1 MSGVLSSAQ
10 AEIAVIGGS
19 GLYDIDGLENIQ
31 RLDIDTP
38 FGAPSDTVV
47 LGELSGVRVA
57 FLPRH
62 GRGHRFNPTHIPVR
76 ANIYA
81 LKTLGVEKVISVSA
95 VGSLKEEFAPLDLV
109 IPSQLIDRT
118 RLRDSTFFDENIVVH
133 VGIAD
138 PFCAVASQAVHRV
151 AQAMDVNV
159 HPGGT
164 MVVMEG
170 PAFSTRAESFMYR
183 SWGAD
188 IIGMTAL
195 PEAKLA
201 REAEMCYA
209 TLAWITD
216 YDVWRAN
223 TEEVS
228 VDAVVQNLLKN
239 VATSRE
245 MLTRLMPAISGE
257 RDCNCGSTLKD
268 AIITAPDRIPSEI
281 KAKLSPII
289 GKYVS

>member
-1 MSGVLSSAQ
+1 MSTTQ

-19 GLYDIDGLENIQ
+19 GLYEIEGLENVQ
-31 RLDIDTP
+31 RVDIDTP
-38 FGAPSDTVV
+38 FGDPSDSIV
-47 LGELSGVRVA
+47 LGRLSGVRVA

-81 LKTLGVEKVISVSA
+81 LKTLGVERIISVSA

-118 RLRDSTFFDENIVVH
+118 RLRDSTFFDEHIVVH
-133 VGIAD
+133 VGVAD
-138 PFCAVASQAVHRV
+138 PFCAPMSQAVHRV

-228 VDAVVQNLLKN
+228 VEAVVQNLLKN
-239 VATSRE
+239 VTTSKE
-245 MLTRLMPAISGE
+245 MLIRLMPAISGKH
-257 RDCNCGSTLKD
+257 DCNCGSTLKN
-268 AIITAPDRIPSEI
+268 AIITAPERIPDEL